1 MGTVETDWGRMTY
14 TDSSGPGHSLLFLHG
29 TGCDSSDWKS
39 IIEQLPRHQRYIT
52 LDFRGHGQSSVPTE
66 PFTLANLADD
76 VLHLVNAIG
85 IQEVILVGHSLGG
98 MVAMEVARRSSC
110 IAGLVLLEGWTN
122 LSAAGSAFDSGRFYG
137 SLPQTEI
144 TNIQRKAEETR
155 NRFKPNVWES
165 FWTTVKVFDAY
176 AYLEQA
182 CIPIYEVFG
191 EMGRNEL
198 TEQKLHI
205 PPNPN
210 IQVIWVPD
218 AGHYLP
224 HECPEI
230 VAEICINF
238 VKTSSNTISNI

>member
-1 MGTVETDWGRMTY
+1 MASVETDWGRMAY
-14 TDSSGPGHSLLFLHG
+14 TDSDGSGHSLLFLHG
-29 TGCDSSDWKS
+29 TGCDSRDWKS
-39 IIEQLPRHQRYIT
+39 VIEQLPRYQRHIT

-76 VLHLVNAIG
+76 VLHLTNAIG

-110 IAGLVLLEGWTN
+110 ITGLVLLEGWTG
-122 LSAAGSAFDSGRFYG
+122 LSSAGSAFDSGRFYG
-137 SLPQTEI
+137 ALSQAEI

-155 NRFKPNVWES
+155 NRFKSNVWES
-165 FWTTVKVFDAY
+165 FWTSVKDFDAY

-182 CIPIYEVFG
+182 CISICEVFG

-198 TEQKLHI
+198 TEQKLRI

-210 IQVIWVPD
+210 IQVIWVPN

-224 HECPEI
+224 NECPEAI
-230 VAEICINF
+230 SEICFNF
-238 VKTSSNTISNI
+238 VETFSYPLD